1 MASKFFKA
9 FNFFK
14 NKGKVSPTIKSVEPS
29 VTVRKKG
36 VKASLDKTRSDEYR
50 KRYTALDKA
59 EGKVKTGKKMME
71 EGQKE
76 RKKMVDTG
84 RAFQFKHSKSYHAVK
99 PGDKDQYKPQ
109 MKKPKKQK
117 RFYTGKE
124 LEQQDYFNKGKGRE
138 KKMGGGMM
146 GRRFGMKSGT
156 PKPKTNVEKIKE
168 AFGSKK
174 GLKKIDPK
182 KQKGLAKLKKAR
194 PDVVRKMGYMKS
206 GGRAGF
212 KDGSSNTGKKDFK
225 LGLKFQGDY
234 KGKSFPGKVKE
245 FVKTGVKQT
254 IGTAKK
260 FGKKK

>member
-1 MASKFFKA
+1 MSSRYVGPKLPGKAGIVQKAVDFAISKISRK
-9 FNFFK
+9 K
-14 NKGKVSPTIKSVEPS
+14 KVSPDIK
-29 VTVRKKG
+29 
-36 VKASLDKTRSDEYR
+36 
-50 KRYTALDKA
+50 
-59 EGKVKTGKKMME
+59 KVKTFTEKSADQFAGKKSKTATERANVLRTRESIRRMDKLSDLQKKRK
-71 EGQKE
+71 EGIKASKE
-76 RKKMVDTG
+76 VKRMVDTG
-84 RAFQFKHSKSYHAVK
+84 QATNVGGVVFH
-99 PGDKDQYKPQ
+99 
-109 MKKPKKQK
+109 
-117 RFYTGKE
+117 
-124 LEQQDYFNKGKGRE
+124 KGVRE

-146 GRRFGMKSGT
+146 GRRFGMKQGT

-212 KDGSSNTGKKDFK
+212 KDGGSNTGKKDFK